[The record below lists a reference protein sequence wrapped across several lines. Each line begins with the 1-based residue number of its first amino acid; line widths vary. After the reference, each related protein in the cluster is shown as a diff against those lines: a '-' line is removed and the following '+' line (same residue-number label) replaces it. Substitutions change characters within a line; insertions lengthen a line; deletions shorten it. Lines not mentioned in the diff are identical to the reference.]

1 MEISK
6 VTEYARSLY
15 DAHGNKAEAEA
26 ARKAREL
33 EDAGNQEEAETW
45 RAIRRA
51 IAEIRGPHE
60 S

>member
-6 VTEYARSLY
+6 TTEFAHALY
-15 DAHGNKAEAEA
+15 SAHGDKAEAEA
-26 ARKAREL
+26 ARKAREF
-33 EDAGNQEEAETW
+33 EDSGNAVEADKW

-51 IAEIRGPHE
+51 ISQIRGPHE